1 MTTELKEAIKKL
13 KFLSEQIK
21 GSPMKEAIDTV
32 VAELGKPLP
41 TDEEINKEIEND
53 LPFSEEYQKYSD
65 REKLLMV
72 AATKAGAKWMR
83 DLIQEKGK

>member
-32 VAELGKPLP
+32 VTELEKPLP
-41 TDEEINKEIEND
+41 SDEIIKVKARTYAENNTDVN
-53 LPFSEEYQKYSD
+53 
-65 REKLLMV
+65 
-72 AATKAGAKWMR
+72 AGYILNSYLAFMACAKWMR
-83 DLIQEKGK
+83 DLI